1 MEPFRAFAGVAA
13 PLLIDDIDTDQVAPV
28 SERSRRLDPDYAA
41 LFFARKRL
49 RADGSEDPAFVLN
62 RAPFRAARILV
73 TGARFGCGSARESAV
88 WALTA
93 FGIRAIVARSFAEMY
108 RENCLRNGVLPVVLD
123 ADDGA
128 AFEAEVTAV
137 AGAADFTVD
146 LRASHIA
153 APSGRRYVFALDAA
167 DRLALLEGTDL
178 VALTLRRADAIAAWE
193 TRTRRELPWLQ
204 DAGG

>member
-13 PLLIDDIDTDQVAPV
+13 PLLVDDVDTDQIAPV
-28 SERSRRLDPDYAA
+28 SDGSRRLEPDYAA

-49 RADGSEDPAFVLN
+49 RADGSEDPGFVLN

-73 TGARFGCGSARESAV
+73 TGRRFGCGSARESAV

-137 AGAADFTVD
+137 DGTADFAVD
-146 LRASHIA
+146 LRASHIV
-153 APSGRRYVFALDAA
+153 APSGRRYAFALDVA

-193 TRTRRELPWLQ
+193 ARTWRELPWLQ